1 MGNQEDAYMKPSGIG
16 GQALIEGIMMRHG
29 DKYSCAV
36 RKPDREIEVK
46 VEQCRSVVPFPAV
59 RKIPL
64 VRGVVSF
71 IDSMVIGL
79 STLMYSASFFE
90 EEEEDE
96 KEKEKLAGMTED
108 ERKKKIQRDEKIDNM
123 IMYAVFFIAM
133 AAAVVL
139 FMLLPYYLREL
150 LGKVIKPQWALAL
163 FEAFTRVGIFLIY
176 LILVSKMKDIQ
187 RTFMYHGAEH
197 KCINCL
203 EHGMDLNVE
212 NVMKSSRFH
221 KRCGTSFLVFV
232 VIISAV
238 LLMFIK
244 TDSGVMRV
252 VYRLVLIPV
261 IAGISFEILQWA
273 GRSDGALVN
282 LLSKPGLAMQRLT
295 TREPDESMAEVA
307 IAAVE
312 AVFDWKTYLKEN
324 FGRKS
329 D

>member
-1 MGNQEDAYMKPSGIG
+1 
-16 GQALIEGIMMRHG
+16 
-29 DKYSCAV
+29 
-36 RKPDREIEVK
+36 
-46 VEQCRSVVPFPAV
+46 
-59 RKIPL
+59 
-64 VRGVVSF
+64 
-71 IDSMVIGL
+71 
-79 STLMYSASFFE
+79 
-90 EEEEDE
+90 
-96 KEKEKLAGMTED
+96 
-108 ERKKKIQRDEKIDNM
+108 
-123 IMYAVFFIAM
+123 
-133 AAAVVL
+133 
-139 FMLLPYYLREL
+139 
-150 LGKVIKPQWALAL
+150 L

-244 TDSGVMRV
+244 TDSGVLRV

-307 IAAVE
+307 
-312 AVFDWKTYLKEN
+312 
-324 FGRKS
+324 
-329 D
+329 